1 MSINRSLRS
10 QLLTLQGSSVLL
22 VILIALFCFRYL
34 SQAVTAYSDLMS
46 GTLKSSQMVDTANLE
61 FKIQVQES
69 KNVLLRGS
77 KPESLD
83 KYWKQFESQESKV
96 NAQLTALQTLA
107 TNQNDQA
114 LVSQIKELLD
124 EHTQLGVAYRKG
136 KDVFLAA
143 GADPTVGDKAV
154 TGIDRGAS
162 DKMSALVKLLHGKA
176 DKESLLIREHAN
188 DAIFLGIATIIASS
202 VLVILF
208 GIWLINS
215 RIIHPI
221 RDVISYITQLSQGHF
236 ERGFQI
242 QRQDELGSLAKA
254 ANILRD
260 SLFSTFTQLTQSID
274 QLDQSSLKLKS
285 TSSIMASSARD
296 QLERTDLVA
305 TAMHEMSAT
314 AQDVANS
321 AETAAVAANQAD
333 RAAQEGEQ
341 VMQSTITMITRMS
354 GEIENTAGVIQQL
367 DEDSRRISTV
377 LEVIR
382 NIAEQTNLL
391 ALNAAIE
398 AARAGEHGRGFAVVA
413 DEVRTLAKRTA
424 DSTAEINTIIS
435 TVQSGTKDAVQ
446 AIASSRLLS
455 GDSVEK
461 VTEAGDMLQQIT
473 TAISE
478 IHNMTQQIATA
489 AEEQTS
495 VVEDISRNLIEIK
508 DIATDNQDNANVTE
522 GTSHQLHT
530 ISSELHQTM
539 HKLMN

>member
-10 QLLTLQGSSVLL
+10 QLLTLQGASVFL

-34 SQAVTAYSDLMS
+34 SHAVTAYSDLMS

-61 FKIQVQES
+61 FKIQVQEW

-77 KPESLD
+77 KPENLD
-83 KYWKQFESQESKV
+83 KYWKQFESHESKV

-107 TNQNDQA
+107 TNQNDPM

-162 DKMSALVKLLHGKA
+162 DKMSALVKLLHEKA

-202 VLVILF
+202 VLVIVF
-208 GIWLINS
+208 GIWLINR
-215 RIIHPI
+215 RIILPI
-221 RDVISYITQLSQGHF
+221 RDVIGYITQLSQGHF

-260 SLFSTFTQLTQSID
+260 SLFSTLTQLKQSID
-274 QLDQSSLKLKS
+274 QLDQSSSKLKN
-285 TSSIMASSARD
+285 TSSIMAGSARD
-296 QLERTDLVA
+296 QLGRTDLVA

-321 AETAAVAANQAD
+321 AATAAVAANQAD

-382 NIAEQTNLL
+382 NIADQTNLL

-424 DSTAEINTIIS
+424 DSTAEINTIIT

-455 GDSVEK
+455 SDSVEK

-473 TAISE
+473 KAISE

>member
-10 QLLTLQGSSVLL
+10 QLLTLQGASVFL

-34 SQAVTAYSDLMS
+34 SHAVTAYSDLMS

-61 FKIQVQES
+61 FKIQVQEW

-83 KYWKQFESQESKV
+83 KYWKQFESHESKV

-107 TNQNDQA
+107 TNQNDPM

-202 VLVILF
+202 VLVIVF
-208 GIWLINS
+208 GIWLINR
-215 RIIHPI
+215 RIILPI
-221 RDVISYITQLSQGHF
+221 RDVIGYITQLSQGHF

-260 SLFSTFTQLTQSID
+260 SLFSTFTQLKQSID
-274 QLDQSSLKLKS
+274 QLDQSSSKLKN
-285 TSSIMASSARD
+285 TSSIMAGSARD
-296 QLERTDLVA
+296 QLGRTDLVA

-321 AETAAVAANQAD
+321 AATAAVAANQAD

-382 NIAEQTNLL
+382 NIADQTNLL

-424 DSTAEINTIIS
+424 DSTAEINTIIT

-455 GDSVEK
+455 SDSVEK

-473 TAISE
+473 KAISE

>member
-10 QLLTLQGSSVLL
+10 QLLTLQGASVFL

-34 SQAVTAYSDLMS
+34 SHAVTAYSDLMS

-61 FKIQVQES
+61 FKIQVQEW

-77 KPESLD
+77 KPENLD
-83 KYWKQFESQESKV
+83 KYWKQFESHESKV

-107 TNQNDQA
+107 TNQNDPM

-202 VLVILF
+202 VLVIVF
-208 GIWLINS
+208 GIWLINR
-215 RIIHPI
+215 RIILPI
-221 RDVISYITQLSQGHF
+221 RDVIGYITQLSQGHF

-260 SLFSTFTQLTQSID
+260 SLFSTLTQLKQSID
-274 QLDQSSLKLKS
+274 QLDQSSSKLKN
-285 TSSIMASSARD
+285 TSSIMAGSARD
-296 QLERTDLVA
+296 QLGRTDLVA

-321 AETAAVAANQAD
+321 AATAAVAANQAD

-382 NIAEQTNLL
+382 NIADQTNLL

-424 DSTAEINTIIS
+424 DSTAEINTIIT

-455 GDSVEK
+455 SDSVEK

-473 TAISE
+473 KAISE

>member
-10 QLLTLQGSSVLL
+10 QLLTLQGASVFL

-61 FKIQVQES
+61 FKIQVQEW
-69 KNVLLRGS
+69 KNVLLRGK

-107 TNQNDQA
+107 TNQNDPA

-162 DKMSALVKLLHGKA
+162 EKMSALVKLLHEKA
-176 DKESLLIREHAN
+176 EKESLLIREHAN
-188 DAIFLGIATIIASS
+188 RAVLIGIVTIIASS

-208 GIWLINS
+208 GIWLINR
-215 RIIHPI
+215 RIIHPV
-221 RDVISYITQLSQGHF
+221 RDVIGYITQLSQGHF

-260 SLFSTFTQLTQSID
+260 SLFSTFTQLKQSID
-274 QLDQSSLKLKS
+274 QLDQSSSKLKN
-285 TSSIMASSARD
+285 TASIMAGSARD
-296 QLERTDLVA
+296 QLGRTDLVA

-382 NIAEQTNLL
+382 NIADQTNLL

-424 DSTAEINTIIS
+424 DSTAEINTIIT

-478 IHNMTQQIATA
+478 IHDMTQQIATA

>member
-10 QLLTLQGSSVLL
+10 QLLTLQGASVFL

-34 SQAVTAYSDLMS
+34 SHAVTAYSDLMS
-46 GTLKSSQMVDTANLE
+46 GTLRSSQMVDTANLE
-61 FKIQVQES
+61 FKIQVQEW
-69 KNVLLRGS
+69 KNVLLRGK

-107 TNQNDQA
+107 TNQNDPA

-143 GADPTVGDKAV
+143 GADPTVGDRAV

-162 DKMSALVKLLHGKA
+162 DKMSALVKLLHEKA

-188 DAIFLGIATIIASS
+188 DAIYLGIATIIASS

-208 GIWLINS
+208 GIWLINR

-221 RDVISYITQLSQGHF
+221 RDVIGYITQLSQGHF
-236 ERGFQI
+236 ERSFQI

-260 SLFSTFTQLTQSID
+260 SLLSTFTQLKQSID
-274 QLDQSSLKLKS
+274 QLDQSSSKLKN
-285 TSSIMASSARD
+285 TSSIMAGSARD
-296 QLERTDLVA
+296 QLGRTDLVA

-473 TAISE
+473 KAISE
-478 IHNMTQQIATA
+478 IHDMTQQIATA

>member
-10 QLLTLQGSSVLL
+10 QLLTLQGASVFL

-34 SQAVTAYSDLMS
+34 SHAVTAYSDLMS

-61 FKIQVQES
+61 FKIQVQEW

-83 KYWKQFESQESKV
+83 KYWKQFESHESKV

-107 TNQNDQA
+107 TNQNDPA

-136 KDVFLAA
+136 KEVFLAA

-162 DKMSALVKLLHGKA
+162 DKMSALVKLLHEKA

-202 VLVILF
+202 VLVIVF
-208 GIWLINS
+208 GIWLINR
-215 RIIHPI
+215 RIILPI
-221 RDVISYITQLSQGHF
+221 RDVIGYITQLSQGHF

-260 SLFSTFTQLTQSID
+260 SLFSTFTQLKQSID
-274 QLDQSSLKLKS
+274 QLDQSSSKLKN
-285 TSSIMASSARD
+285 TSSIMAGSARD
-296 QLERTDLVA
+296 QLGRTDLVA

-321 AETAAVAANQAD
+321 AATAAVAANQAD

-382 NIAEQTNLL
+382 NIADQTNLL

-424 DSTAEINTIIS
+424 DSTAEINTIIT

-455 GDSVEK
+455 SDSVEK

-473 TAISE
+473 KAISE

>member
-10 QLLTLQGSSVLL
+10 QLLTLQGASVFL

-34 SQAVTAYSDLMS
+34 SHAVTAYSDLMS

-61 FKIQVQES
+61 FKIQVQEW

-107 TNQNDQA
+107 TNQNDPA

-162 DKMSALVKLLHGKA
+162 DKMSALVKLLHEKA

-202 VLVILF
+202 VLVIVF
-208 GIWLINS
+208 GIWLINR
-215 RIIHPI
+215 RIILPI
-221 RDVISYITQLSQGHF
+221 RDVIGYITQLSQGHF

-260 SLFSTFTQLTQSID
+260 SLFSTFTQLKQSID
-274 QLDQSSLKLKS
+274 QLDQSSSKLKN
-285 TSSIMASSARD
+285 TSSIMAGSARD
-296 QLERTDLVA
+296 QLGRTDLVA

-321 AETAAVAANQAD
+321 AATAAVAANQAD

-424 DSTAEINTIIS
+424 DSTAEINTIIT

-455 GDSVEK
+455 SDSVEK

-473 TAISE
+473 KAISE

-508 DIATDNQDNANVTE
+508 DIATDNQDNTNVTE

>member
-10 QLLTLQGSSVLL
+10 QLLTLQGASVFL

-34 SQAVTAYSDLMS
+34 SHAVTAYSDLMS

-61 FKIQVQES
+61 FKIQVQEW

-83 KYWKQFESQESKV
+83 KYWKQFESHESKV

-107 TNQNDQA
+107 TNQNDPA

-162 DKMSALVKLLHGKA
+162 DKMSALVKLLHEKA

-202 VLVILF
+202 VLVIVF
-208 GIWLINS
+208 GIWPINR
-215 RIIHPI
+215 RIILPI
-221 RDVISYITQLSQGHF
+221 RDVIGYITQLSQGHF

-260 SLFSTFTQLTQSID
+260 SLFSTFTQLKQSID
-274 QLDQSSLKLKS
+274 QLDQSSSKLKN
-285 TSSIMASSARD
+285 TSSIMAGSARD
-296 QLERTDLVA
+296 QLGRTDLVA

-321 AETAAVAANQAD
+321 AATAAVAANQAD

-382 NIAEQTNLL
+382 NIADQTNLL

-424 DSTAEINTIIS
+424 DSTAEINTIIT

-455 GDSVEK
+455 SDSVEK

-473 TAISE
+473 KAISE

>member
-10 QLLTLQGSSVLL
+10 QLLTLQGASVFL

-34 SQAVTAYSDLMS
+34 SHAVTAYSDLMS

-61 FKIQVQES
+61 FKIQVQEW

-83 KYWKQFESQESKV
+83 KYWKQFESHESKV

-107 TNQNDQA
+107 TNQNDPA

-162 DKMSALVKLLHGKA
+162 DKMSALVKLLHEKA

-202 VLVILF
+202 VLVIVF
-208 GIWLINS
+208 GIWLINR
-215 RIIHPI
+215 RIILPI
-221 RDVISYITQLSQGHF
+221 RDVIGYITQLSQGHF

-260 SLFSTFTQLTQSID
+260 SLFSTLTQLKQSID
-274 QLDQSSLKLKS
+274 QLDQSSSKLKN
-285 TSSIMASSARD
+285 TSSIMAGSARD
-296 QLERTDLVA
+296 QLGRTDLVA

-321 AETAAVAANQAD
+321 AATAAVAANQAD

-382 NIAEQTNLL
+382 NIADQTNLL

-398 AARAGEHGRGFAVVA
+398 AARAGEHGIGFAVVA

-424 DSTAEINTIIS
+424 DSTAEINTIIT

-455 GDSVEK
+455 SDSVEK

-473 TAISE
+473 KAISE

>member
-10 QLLTLQGSSVLL
+10 QLLTLQGASVFL

-34 SQAVTAYSDLMS
+34 SHAVTAYSDLMS

-61 FKIQVQES
+61 FKIQVQEW

-83 KYWKQFESQESKV
+83 KYWKQFESHESKV

-107 TNQNDQA
+107 TNQNDPA

-162 DKMSALVKLLHGKA
+162 DKMSALVKLLHEKA

-202 VLVILF
+202 VLVIVF
-208 GIWLINS
+208 GIWLINR
-215 RIIHPI
+215 RIILPI
-221 RDVISYITQLSQGHF
+221 RDVIGYITQLSQGHF

-260 SLFSTFTQLTQSID
+260 SLFSTFTQLKQSID
-274 QLDQSSLKLKS
+274 QLDQSSSKLKN
-285 TSSIMASSARD
+285 TSSIMAGSARD
-296 QLERTDLVA
+296 QLGRTDLVA

-321 AETAAVAANQAD
+321 AATAAVAANQAD

-382 NIAEQTNLL
+382 NIADQTNLL

-424 DSTAEINTIIS
+424 DSTAEINTIIT

-473 TAISE
+473 IAISE

>member
-10 QLLTLQGSSVLL
+10 QLLSLQGASVFI

-46 GTLKSSQMVDTANLE
+46 GTLQSAQLVDTANLE
-61 FKIQVQES
+61 FKIQVQEW
-69 KNVLLRGS
+69 KNVLLRGK

-83 KYWKQFESQESKV
+83 KYWKQFEAQESKV
-96 NAQLTALQTLA
+96 NARLTELKTLA
-107 TNQNDQA
+107 TNQQDSA
-114 LVSQIKELLD
+114 LVSQVAALQE
-124 EHTQLGVAYRKG
+124 EHTQLGMKYRKG

-143 GADPTVGDKAV
+143 GADPMVGDKAV
-154 TGIDRGAS
+154 TGIDRDAS
-162 DKMSALVKLLHGKA
+162 EKMSALVKLLHEKG
-176 DKESLLIREHAN
+176 DKESTSIREHAN
-188 DAIFLGIATIIASS
+188 NAVFVGIVTIIVSS
-202 VLVILF
+202 ILVIIF
-208 GIWLINS
+208 GIWLINR
-215 RIIHPI
+215 RIINPI
-221 RDVISYITQLSQGHF
+221 HDVIGYITLLSEGHF
-236 ERGFQI
+236 DRGFQI

-260 SLFSTFTQLTQSID
+260 SLFGTFSQLKLSID
-274 QLDQSSLKLKS
+274 QLDISSVNLKD
-285 TSSIMASSARD
+285 TSSVMAGSARD
-296 QLERTDLVA
+296 QLGRTDLVA

-314 AQDVANS
+314 ALDVAHS
-321 AETAAVAANQAD
+321 AEATAAAANQAD

-341 VMQSTITMITRMS
+341 VMQTTITMIASMS
-354 GEIENTAGVIQQL
+354 SEIENTASVIQQL
-367 DEDSRRISTV
+367 DKDSRRISTV

-382 NIAEQTNLL
+382 NIADQTNLL

-424 DSTAEINTIIS
+424 DSTAEINTIIT

-455 GDSVEK
+455 GDSVKK
-461 VTEAGDMLQQIT
+461 VAEADDMLQQIT
-473 TAISE
+473 KAISE
-478 IHNMTQQIATA
+478 INNMTQQIATA

-495 VVEDISRNLIEIK
+495 VVEDISRNLIDIK
-508 DIATDNQDNANVTE
+508 GIATDNQENATVTE
-522 GTSHQLHT
+522 EASHQLQT
-530 ISSELHQTM
+530 ISSELHRTM

>member
-10 QLLTLQGSSVLL
+10 QLLTLQGASVFL

-34 SQAVTAYSDLMS
+34 SHAVTAYSDLMS

-61 FKIQVQES
+61 FKIQVQEW

-77 KPESLD
+77 KPENLD
-83 KYWKQFESQESKV
+83 KYWKQFESHESKV
-96 NAQLTALQTLA
+96 NVQLTALQTLA
-107 TNQNDQA
+107 TNQNDPM

-162 DKMSALVKLLHGKA
+162 DKMSALVKLLHEKA

-202 VLVILF
+202 VLVIVF
-208 GIWLINS
+208 GIWLINR
-215 RIIHPI
+215 RIILPI
-221 RDVISYITQLSQGHF
+221 RDVIGYITQLSQGHF

-260 SLFSTFTQLTQSID
+260 SLFSTLTQLKQSID
-274 QLDQSSLKLKS
+274 QLDQSSSKLKN
-285 TSSIMASSARD
+285 TSSIMAGSARD
-296 QLERTDLVA
+296 QLGRTDLVA

-321 AETAAVAANQAD
+321 AATAAVAANQAD

-367 DEDSRRISTV
+367 NEDSRRISTV

-382 NIAEQTNLL
+382 NIADQTNLL

-424 DSTAEINTIIS
+424 DSTAEINTIIT

-455 GDSVEK
+455 SDSVEK

-473 TAISE
+473 KAISE

>member
-10 QLLTLQGSSVLL
+10 QLLTLQGASVFL

-34 SQAVTAYSDLMS
+34 SHAVTAYSDLMS

-61 FKIQVQES
+61 FKIQVQEW

-83 KYWKQFESQESKV
+83 KYWKQFESHESKV

-107 TNQNDQA
+107 TNQNDPA

-162 DKMSALVKLLHGKA
+162 DKMSALVKLLHEKA

-202 VLVILF
+202 VLVIVF
-208 GIWLINS
+208 GIWLINR
-215 RIIHPI
+215 RIILPI
-221 RDVISYITQLSQGHF
+221 RDVIGYITQLSQGHF

-260 SLFSTFTQLTQSID
+260 SLFSTFTQLKQSID
-274 QLDQSSLKLKS
+274 QLDQSSSKLKN
-285 TSSIMASSARD
+285 TSSIMAGSARD
-296 QLERTDLVA
+296 QLGRTDLVA

-321 AETAAVAANQAD
+321 AATAAVAANQAD

-382 NIAEQTNLL
+382 NIADQTNLL

-424 DSTAEINTIIS
+424 DSTAEINTIIT

-455 GDSVEK
+455 SDSVEK

-473 TAISE
+473 KAISE

>member
-10 QLLTLQGSSVLL
+10 QLLTLQGASVFL

-34 SQAVTAYSDLMS
+34 SHAVTAYSDLMS

-61 FKIQVQES
+61 FKIQVQEW

-77 KPESLD
+77 KPENLD
-83 KYWKQFESQESKV
+83 KYWKQFESHESKV

-107 TNQNDQA
+107 TNQNDPM

-162 DKMSALVKLLHGKA
+162 DKMSALVKLLHEKA

-202 VLVILF
+202 VLVIVF
-208 GIWLINS
+208 GIWLINR
-215 RIIHPI
+215 RIILPI
-221 RDVISYITQLSQGHF
+221 RDVIGYITQLSQGHF

-260 SLFSTFTQLTQSID
+260 SLFSTLTQLKQSID
-274 QLDQSSLKLKS
+274 QLDQSSSKLKN
-285 TSSIMASSARD
+285 TSSIMAGSARD
-296 QLERTDLVA
+296 QLGRTDLVA

-321 AETAAVAANQAD
+321 AATAAVAANQAD

-367 DEDSRRISTV
+367 NEDSRRISTV

-382 NIAEQTNLL
+382 NIADQTNLL

-424 DSTAEINTIIS
+424 DSTAEINTIIT

-455 GDSVEK
+455 SDSVEK

-473 TAISE
+473 KAISE

>member
-1 MSINRSLRS
+1 MCN
-10 QLLTLQGSSVLL
+10 
-22 VILIALFCFRYL
+22 
-34 SQAVTAYSDLMS
+34 
-46 GTLKSSQMVDTANLE
+46 TANLE
-61 FKIQVQES
+61 FKIQVQEW

-77 KPESLD
+77 KPENLD
-83 KYWKQFESQESKV
+83 KYWKQFESHESKV

-107 TNQNDQA
+107 TNQNDPM

-162 DKMSALVKLLHGKA
+162 DKMSALVKLLHEKA

-202 VLVILF
+202 VLVIVF
-208 GIWLINS
+208 GIWLINR
-215 RIIHPI
+215 RIILPI
-221 RDVISYITQLSQGHF
+221 RDVIGYITQLSQGHF

-260 SLFSTFTQLTQSID
+260 SLFSTLTQLKQSID
-274 QLDQSSLKLKS
+274 QLDQSSSKLKN
-285 TSSIMASSARD
+285 TSSIMAGSARD
-296 QLERTDLVA
+296 QLGRTDLVA

-321 AETAAVAANQAD
+321 AATAAVAANQAD

-367 DEDSRRISTV
+367 NEDSRRISTV

-382 NIAEQTNLL
+382 NIADQTNLL

-424 DSTAEINTIIS
+424 DSTAEINTIIT

-455 GDSVEK
+455 SDSVEK

-473 TAISE
+473 KAISE

>member
-10 QLLTLQGSSVLL
+10 QLLTLQGASVFL

-61 FKIQVQES
+61 FKIQVQEW
-69 KNVLLRGS
+69 KNVLLRGK

-107 TNQNDQA
+107 TNQNDPA

-162 DKMSALVKLLHGKA
+162 EKMSALVKLLHEKA
-176 DKESLLIREHAN
+176 EKESLLIREHAN
-188 DAIFLGIATIIASS
+188 RAVLIGIVTIIASS

-208 GIWLINS
+208 GIWLINR
-215 RIIHPI
+215 RIIHPV
-221 RDVISYITQLSQGHF
+221 RDVIGYITQLSQGHF

-260 SLFSTFTQLTQSID
+260 SLFSTFTQLKQSID
-274 QLDQSSLKLKS
+274 QLDQSSSKLKN
-285 TSSIMASSARD
+285 TASIMAGSARD
-296 QLERTDLVA
+296 QLGRTDLVA

-333 RAAQEGEQ
+333 RAAQEGEL

-382 NIAEQTNLL
+382 NIADQTNLL

-424 DSTAEINTIIS
+424 DSTAEINTIIT

-478 IHNMTQQIATA
+478 IHDMTQQIATA

>member
-10 QLLTLQGSSVLL
+10 QLLTLQGASVFL

-34 SQAVTAYSDLMS
+34 SHAVTAYSDLMS

-61 FKIQVQES
+61 FKIQVQEW

-77 KPESLD
+77 KPENLD
-83 KYWKQFESQESKV
+83 KYWKQFESHESKV

-107 TNQNDQA
+107 TNQNDPA

-162 DKMSALVKLLHGKA
+162 DKMSALVKLLHEKA

-202 VLVILF
+202 VLVIVF
-208 GIWLINS
+208 GIWLINR
-215 RIIHPI
+215 RIILPI
-221 RDVISYITQLSQGHF
+221 RDVIGYITQLSQGHF

-260 SLFSTFTQLTQSID
+260 SLFSTLTQLKQSID
-274 QLDQSSLKLKS
+274 QLDQSSSKLKN
-285 TSSIMASSARD
+285 TSSIMAGSARD
-296 QLERTDLVA
+296 QLGRTDLVA

-321 AETAAVAANQAD
+321 AATAAVAANQAD

-382 NIAEQTNLL
+382 NIADQTNLL

-424 DSTAEINTIIS
+424 DSTAEINTIIT

-455 GDSVEK
+455 SDSVEK

-473 TAISE
+473 KAISE

>member
-10 QLLTLQGSSVLL
+10 QLLTLQGASVFL

-34 SQAVTAYSDLMS
+34 SQAVTAYRDLMS

-61 FKIQVQES
+61 FKIQVQEW
-69 KNVLLRGS
+69 KNVLLRGN
-77 KPESLD
+77 KPENLD

-107 TNQNDQA
+107 TNQNDPA
-114 LVSQIKELLD
+114 LVSQIKELLE

-162 DKMSALVKLLHGKA
+162 DKMSALVKLLHEKA
-176 DKESLLIREHAN
+176 EKESLLIREHAN
-188 DAIFLGIATIIASS
+188 DAVFIGIATIIASS

-208 GIWLINS
+208 GIWLINR
-215 RIIHPI
+215 RIINPI
-221 RDVISYITQLSQGHF
+221 RDVIGYITQLSQGHF

-260 SLFSTFTQLTQSID
+260 SLLSTFTQLKQSID
-274 QLDQSSLKLKS
+274 QLDQSSSKLKN
-285 TSSIMASSARD
+285 TSSIMAGSARD
-296 QLERTDLVA
+296 QLGRTDLVA

-314 AQDVANS
+314 AQDVAHS

-333 RAAQEGEQ
+333 RAAQEGEL

-382 NIAEQTNLL
+382 NIADQTNLL

-424 DSTAEINTIIS
+424 DSTAEINTIIT

-455 GDSVEK
+455 SDSVEK

-473 TAISE
+473 KAISE
-478 IHNMTQQIATA
+478 IHDMTQQIATA

>member
-10 QLLTLQGSSVLL
+10 QLLTLQGASVFL

-34 SQAVTAYSDLMS
+34 SHAVTAYSDLMS

-61 FKIQVQES
+61 FKIQVQEW

-77 KPESLD
+77 KPENLD
-83 KYWKQFESQESKV
+83 KYWKQFESHESKV

-107 TNQNDQA
+107 TNQNDPM

-154 TGIDRGAS
+154 TGIDRDAS

-202 VLVILF
+202 VLVIVF
-208 GIWLINS
+208 GIWLINR
-215 RIIHPI
+215 RIILPI
-221 RDVISYITQLSQGHF
+221 RDVIGYITQLSQGHF

-260 SLFSTFTQLTQSID
+260 SLFSTLTQLKQSID
-274 QLDQSSLKLKS
+274 QLDQSSSKLKN
-285 TSSIMASSARD
+285 TSSIMAGSARD
-296 QLERTDLVA
+296 QLGRTDLVA

-321 AETAAVAANQAD
+321 AATAAVAANQAD

-354 GEIENTAGVIQQL
+354 GEIENTACVIQQL

-382 NIAEQTNLL
+382 NIADQTNLL

-424 DSTAEINTIIS
+424 DSTAEINTIIT

-455 GDSVEK
+455 SDSVEK

-473 TAISE
+473 KAISE

>member
-10 QLLTLQGSSVLL
+10 QLLTLQGASVFL

-34 SQAVTAYSDLMS
+34 SHAVTAYSDLMS

-61 FKIQVQES
+61 FKIQVQEW

-107 TNQNDQA
+107 TNQNDPA

-124 EHTQLGVAYRKG
+124 EHTQLGIAYRKG

-143 GADPTVGDKAV
+143 GADPTAGDKAV

-208 GIWLINS
+208 GIWLINR

-221 RDVISYITQLSQGHF
+221 RDVIGYITQLSQGHF

-260 SLFSTFTQLTQSID
+260 SLLSTFTQLKQSID
-274 QLDQSSLKLKS
+274 QLDQSSSKLKN
-285 TSSIMASSARD
+285 TSSIMAGSARD
-296 QLERTDLVA
+296 QLGRTDLVA

-314 AQDVANS
+314 AQNVANS

-424 DSTAEINTIIS
+424 DSTAEINTIIT

-522 GTSHQLHT
+522 ETSHQLHT

>member
-10 QLLTLQGSSVLL
+10 QLLTLQGASVFL

-34 SQAVTAYSDLMS
+34 SHAVTAYSDLMS

-61 FKIQVQES
+61 FKIQVQEW

-83 KYWKQFESQESKV
+83 KYWKQFESHESKV

-107 TNQNDQA
+107 TNQNDPA

-162 DKMSALVKLLHGKA
+162 DKMSALVKLLHEKA

-188 DAIFLGIATIIASS
+188 DTIFLGIATIIASS
-202 VLVILF
+202 VLVIVF
-208 GIWLINS
+208 GIWLINR
-215 RIIHPI
+215 RIILPI
-221 RDVISYITQLSQGHF
+221 RDVIGYITQLSQGHF

-260 SLFSTFTQLTQSID
+260 SLFSTFTQLKQSID
-274 QLDQSSLKLKS
+274 QLDQSSSKLKN
-285 TSSIMASSARD
+285 TSSIMAGSARD
-296 QLERTDLVA
+296 QLGRTDLVA

-321 AETAAVAANQAD
+321 AATAAVAANQAD

-367 DEDSRRISTV
+367 NEDSRRISTV

-382 NIAEQTNLL
+382 NIADQTNLL

-424 DSTAEINTIIS
+424 DSTAEINTIIT

-455 GDSVEK
+455 SDSVEK

-473 TAISE
+473 KAISE

-522 GTSHQLHT
+522 ETSHQLHT

>member
-10 QLLTLQGSSVLL
+10 QLLTLQGASVFL

-34 SQAVTAYSDLMS
+34 SHAVTAYSDLMS

-61 FKIQVQES
+61 FKIQVQEW

-83 KYWKQFESQESKV
+83 KYWKQFESHESKV

-107 TNQNDQA
+107 TNQNDPM

-162 DKMSALVKLLHGKA
+162 DKMSALVKLLHEKA

-202 VLVILF
+202 VLVIVF
-208 GIWLINS
+208 GIWLINR
-215 RIIHPI
+215 RIILPI
-221 RDVISYITQLSQGHF
+221 RDVIGYITQLSQGHF

-260 SLFSTFTQLTQSID
+260 SLFSTFTQLKQSID
-274 QLDQSSLKLKS
+274 QLDQSSSKLKN
-285 TSSIMASSARD
+285 TSSIMAGSARD
-296 QLERTDLVA
+296 QLGRTDLVA

-321 AETAAVAANQAD
+321 AATAAVAANQAD

-382 NIAEQTNLL
+382 NIADQTNLL

-424 DSTAEINTIIS
+424 DSTAEINTIIT

-455 GDSVEK
+455 SDSVEK

-473 TAISE
+473 KAISE

>member
-10 QLLTLQGSSVLL
+10 QLLTLQGASVFL

-34 SQAVTAYSDLMS
+34 SHAVTAYSDLMS

-61 FKIQVQES
+61 FKIQVQEW

-83 KYWKQFESQESKV
+83 KYWKQFESHESKV
-96 NAQLTALQTLA
+96 NVQLTALQTLA
-107 TNQNDQA
+107 TNQNDPA

-162 DKMSALVKLLHGKA
+162 DKMSALVKLLHEKA

-202 VLVILF
+202 VLVIVF
-208 GIWLINS
+208 GIWLINR
-215 RIIHPI
+215 RIILPI
-221 RDVISYITQLSQGHF
+221 RDVIGYITQLSQGHF

-260 SLFSTFTQLTQSID
+260 SLFSTLTQLKQSID
-274 QLDQSSLKLKS
+274 QLDQSSSKLKN
-285 TSSIMASSARD
+285 TSSIMAGSARD
-296 QLERTDLVA
+296 QLGRTDLVA

-321 AETAAVAANQAD
+321 AATAAVAANQAD

-367 DEDSRRISTV
+367 NEDSRRISTV

-382 NIAEQTNLL
+382 NIADQTNLL

-424 DSTAEINTIIS
+424 DSTAEINTIIT

-455 GDSVEK
+455 SDSVEK

-473 TAISE
+473 KAISE

>member
-10 QLLTLQGSSVLL
+10 QLLTLQGASVFL

-61 FKIQVQES
+61 FKIQVQEW
-69 KNVLLRGS
+69 KNVLLRGK

-107 TNQNDQA
+107 TNQNDPA
-114 LVSQIKELLD
+114 LVSQIKELLE
-124 EHTQLGVAYRKG
+124 EHTQLSVAYRKG
-136 KDVFLAA
+136 KEVFLAA
-143 GADPTVGDKAV
+143 GADPSVGDKAV
-154 TGIDRGAS
+154 TGIDRSAS
-162 DKMSALVKLLHGKA
+162 DKMSALVKLLHEKA
-176 DKESLLIREHAN
+176 EKESLFIREHAN
-188 DAIFLGIATIIASS
+188 DAVFIGIATIIASS
-202 VLVILF
+202 VLVIIF
-208 GIWLINS
+208 GIWLINR

-221 RDVISYITQLSQGHF
+221 RDVIGYITQLSQGHF
-236 ERGFQI
+236 EHSFQI
-242 QRQDELGSLAKA
+242 QRQDELGSLAKT
-254 ANILRD
+254 ANILCD
-260 SLFSTFTQLTQSID
+260 SLLSTFTQLKQSIE
-274 QLDQSSLKLKS
+274 QIDQSSSKLKN
-285 TSSIMASSARD
+285 TSSIMAGSARD
-296 QLERTDLVA
+296 QLGRTDLVA

-314 AQDVANS
+314 AQDVAHS

-382 NIAEQTNLL
+382 NIADQTNLL

-424 DSTAEINTIIS
+424 DSTAEINTIIT

-455 GDSVEK
+455 SDSVEK

-473 TAISE
+473 KAISE

>member
-1 MSINRSLRS
+1 
-10 QLLTLQGSSVLL
+10 
-22 VILIALFCFRYL
+22 
-34 SQAVTAYSDLMS
+34 
-46 GTLKSSQMVDTANLE
+46 
-61 FKIQVQES
+61 
-69 KNVLLRGS
+69 
-77 KPESLD
+77 
-83 KYWKQFESQESKV
+83 
-96 NAQLTALQTLA
+96 
-107 TNQNDQA
+107 
-114 LVSQIKELLD
+114 
-124 EHTQLGVAYRKG
+124 
-136 KDVFLAA
+136 
-143 GADPTVGDKAV
+143 
-154 TGIDRGAS
+154 
-162 DKMSALVKLLHGKA
+162 
-176 DKESLLIREHAN
+176 
-188 DAIFLGIATIIASS
+188 
-202 VLVILF
+202 
-208 GIWLINS
+208 
-215 RIIHPI
+215 
-221 RDVISYITQLSQGHF
+221 
-236 ERGFQI
+236 
-242 QRQDELGSLAKA
+242 
-254 ANILRD
+254 
-260 SLFSTFTQLTQSID
+260 
-274 QLDQSSLKLKS
+274 
-285 TSSIMASSARD
+285 
-296 QLERTDLVA
+296 
-305 TAMHEMSAT
+305 
-314 AQDVANS
+314 
-321 AETAAVAANQAD
+321 
-333 RAAQEGEQ
+333 
-341 VMQSTITMITRMS
+341 MQSTITMITRMS

-424 DSTAEINTIIS
+424 DSTAEINTIIT

-522 GTSHQLHT
+522 ETSHQLHT

>member
-10 QLLTLQGSSVLL
+10 QLLTLQGVSVFF

-61 FKIQVQES
+61 FKIQVQEW
-69 KNVLLRGS
+69 KNVLLRGN
-77 KPESLD
+77 KPENLD
-83 KYWKQFESQESKV
+83 KYWKKFESQESKV

-107 TNQNDQA
+107 TNQNDPT

-143 GADPTVGDKAV
+143 GADPTAGDKAV

-162 DKMSALVKLLHGKA
+162 DKMSALVKLLHEKA

-208 GIWLINS
+208 GIWLINR

-221 RDVISYITQLSQGHF
+221 RDVIGYITQLSQGHF

-260 SLFSTFTQLTQSID
+260 SLLSTFTQLKQSID
-274 QLDQSSLKLKS
+274 QLDQSSSKLKN
-285 TSSIMASSARD
+285 TSSIMAGSARD
-296 QLERTDLVA
+296 QLGRTDLVA

-333 RAAQEGEQ
+333 RAAHEGEQ

-354 GEIENTAGVIQQL
+354 GEIENTASVIQQL

-424 DSTAEINTIIS
+424 DSTAEINTIIT

-455 GDSVEK
+455 SDSVEK

-473 TAISE
+473 KAISE

-522 GTSHQLHT
+522 ETSHQLHT

>member
-10 QLLTLQGSSVLL
+10 QLLTLQGASVFL

-34 SQAVTAYSDLMS
+34 SHAVTAYSDLMS

-61 FKIQVQES
+61 FKIQVQEW

-77 KPESLD
+77 KPENLD
-83 KYWKQFESQESKV
+83 KYWKQFESHESKV

-107 TNQNDQA
+107 TNQNDPA

-162 DKMSALVKLLHGKA
+162 DKMSALVKLLHEKA

-202 VLVILF
+202 VLVIVF
-208 GIWLINS
+208 GIWLINR
-215 RIIHPI
+215 RIILPI
-221 RDVISYITQLSQGHF
+221 RDVIGYITQLSQGHF

-260 SLFSTFTQLTQSID
+260 SLFSTLTQLKQSID
-274 QLDQSSLKLKS
+274 QLDQSSSKLKN
-285 TSSIMASSARD
+285 TSSIMAGSARD
-296 QLERTDLVA
+296 QLGRTDLVA

-321 AETAAVAANQAD
+321 AATAAVAANQAD

-367 DEDSRRISTV
+367 NEDSRRISTV

-382 NIAEQTNLL
+382 NIADQTNLL

-424 DSTAEINTIIS
+424 DSTAEINTIIT

-455 GDSVEK
+455 SDSVEK

-473 TAISE
+473 KAISE

>member
-10 QLLTLQGSSVLL
+10 QLLTLQGASVFL

-34 SQAVTAYSDLMS
+34 SHAVTAYSDLMS

-61 FKIQVQES
+61 FKIQVQEW

-77 KPESLD
+77 KPENLD
-83 KYWKQFESQESKV
+83 KYWKQFESHESKV

-107 TNQNDQA
+107 TNQNDPM

-154 TGIDRGAS
+154 TGIDRDAS
-162 DKMSALVKLLHGKA
+162 DKMSALVKLLHEKA

-202 VLVILF
+202 VLVIVF
-208 GIWLINS
+208 GIWLINR
-215 RIIHPI
+215 RIILPI
-221 RDVISYITQLSQGHF
+221 RDVIGYITQLSQGHF

-260 SLFSTFTQLTQSID
+260 SLFSTLTQLKQSID
-274 QLDQSSLKLKS
+274 QLDQSSSKLKN
-285 TSSIMASSARD
+285 TSSIMAGSARD
-296 QLERTDLVA
+296 QLGRTDLVA

-321 AETAAVAANQAD
+321 AATAAVAANQAD

-367 DEDSRRISTV
+367 NEDSRRISTV

-382 NIAEQTNLL
+382 NIADQTNLL

-424 DSTAEINTIIS
+424 DSTAEINTIIT

-455 GDSVEK
+455 SDSVEK

-473 TAISE
+473 KAISE

>member
-10 QLLTLQGSSVLL
+10 QLLTLQGASVFL

-34 SQAVTAYSDLMS
+34 SHAVTAYSDLMS

-61 FKIQVQES
+61 FKIQVQEW

-83 KYWKQFESQESKV
+83 KYWKQFESHESKV

-107 TNQNDQA
+107 TNQNDPA

-124 EHTQLGVAYRKG
+124 EHTQLGVAYRKS

-162 DKMSALVKLLHGKA
+162 DKMSALVKLLHEKA

-202 VLVILF
+202 VLVIVF
-208 GIWLINS
+208 GIWLINR
-215 RIIHPI
+215 RIILPI
-221 RDVISYITQLSQGHF
+221 RDVIGYITQLSQGHF

-260 SLFSTFTQLTQSID
+260 SLFSTFTQLKQSID
-274 QLDQSSLKLKS
+274 QLDQSSSKLKN
-285 TSSIMASSARD
+285 TSSIMAGSARD
-296 QLERTDLVA
+296 QLGRTDLVA

-321 AETAAVAANQAD
+321 AATAAVAANQAD

-382 NIAEQTNLL
+382 NIADQTNLL

-424 DSTAEINTIIS
+424 DSTAEINTIIT

-455 GDSVEK
+455 SDSVEK

-473 TAISE
+473 KAISE

>member
-10 QLLTLQGSSVLL
+10 QLLTLQGASVFL

-34 SQAVTAYSDLMS
+34 SHAVTAYSDLMS

-61 FKIQVQES
+61 FKIQVQEW

-83 KYWKQFESQESKV
+83 KYWKQFESHESKV

-107 TNQNDQA
+107 TNQNDPA

-162 DKMSALVKLLHGKA
+162 DKMSALVKLLHEKA

-202 VLVILF
+202 VLVIVF
-208 GIWLINS
+208 GIWLINR
-215 RIIHPI
+215 RIILPI
-221 RDVISYITQLSQGHF
+221 RDVIGYITQLSQGHF

-260 SLFSTFTQLTQSID
+260 SLFSTFTQLKQSID
-274 QLDQSSLKLKS
+274 QLDQSSSKLKN
-285 TSSIMASSARD
+285 TSSIMAGSARD
-296 QLERTDLVA
+296 QLGRTDLVA

-321 AETAAVAANQAD
+321 AATAAVAANQAD

-367 DEDSRRISTV
+367 NEDSRRISTV

-382 NIAEQTNLL
+382 NIADQTNLL

-424 DSTAEINTIIS
+424 DSTAEINTIIT

-455 GDSVEK
+455 SDSVEK

-473 TAISE
+473 KAISE

>member
-10 QLLTLQGSSVLL
+10 QLLTLQGASVFL

-34 SQAVTAYSDLMS
+34 SHAVTAYSDLMS

-61 FKIQVQES
+61 FKIQVQEW

-83 KYWKQFESQESKV
+83 KYWKQFESHESKV

-107 TNQNDQA
+107 TNQNDPA
-114 LVSQIKELLD
+114 LVSQIKELLN

-162 DKMSALVKLLHGKA
+162 DKMSALVKLLHEKA

-202 VLVILF
+202 VLVIVF
-208 GIWLINS
+208 GIWLINR
-215 RIIHPI
+215 RIILPI
-221 RDVISYITQLSQGHF
+221 RDVIGYITQLSQGHF

-260 SLFSTFTQLTQSID
+260 SLFSTFTQLKQSID
-274 QLDQSSLKLKS
+274 QLDQSSSKLKN
-285 TSSIMASSARD
+285 TSSIMAGSARD
-296 QLERTDLVA
+296 QLGRTDLVA

-321 AETAAVAANQAD
+321 AATAAVAANQAD

-367 DEDSRRISTV
+367 NEDSRRISTV

-382 NIAEQTNLL
+382 NIADQTNLL

-424 DSTAEINTIIS
+424 DSTAEINTIIT

-455 GDSVEK
+455 SDSVEK

-473 TAISE
+473 KAISE

>member
-10 QLLTLQGSSVLL
+10 QLLTLQGASVFL

-34 SQAVTAYSDLMS
+34 SHAVTAYSDLMS

-61 FKIQVQES
+61 FKIQVQEW

-83 KYWKQFESQESKV
+83 KYWKQFESHESKV

-107 TNQNDQA
+107 TNQNDPA

-162 DKMSALVKLLHGKA
+162 DKMSALVKLLHEKA

-208 GIWLINS
+208 GIWLINR
-215 RIIHPI
+215 RIILPI
-221 RDVISYITQLSQGHF
+221 RDVIGYITQLSQGHF

-260 SLFSTFTQLTQSID
+260 SLFSTFTQLKQSID
-274 QLDQSSLKLKS
+274 QLDQSSSKLKN
-285 TSSIMASSARD
+285 TSSIMAGSARD
-296 QLERTDLVA
+296 QLGRTDLVA

-321 AETAAVAANQAD
+321 AATAAVAANQAD

-382 NIAEQTNLL
+382 NIADQTNLL

-424 DSTAEINTIIS
+424 DSTAEINTIIT

-455 GDSVEK
+455 SDSVEK

-473 TAISE
+473 KAISE

>member
-10 QLLTLQGSSVLL
+10 QLLTLQGASVFL

-34 SQAVTAYSDLMS
+34 SHAVTAYSDLMS

-61 FKIQVQES
+61 FKIQVQEW

-83 KYWKQFESQESKV
+83 KYWKQFESHESKV

-107 TNQNDQA
+107 TNQNDPA

-202 VLVILF
+202 VLVIVF
-208 GIWLINS
+208 GIWLINR
-215 RIIHPI
+215 RIILPI
-221 RDVISYITQLSQGHF
+221 RDVIGYITQLSQGHF

-260 SLFSTFTQLTQSID
+260 SLFSTFTQLKQSID
-274 QLDQSSLKLKS
+274 QLDQSSSKLKN
-285 TSSIMASSARD
+285 TSSIMAGSARD
-296 QLERTDLVA
+296 QLGRTDLVA

-321 AETAAVAANQAD
+321 AATAAVAANQAD

-382 NIAEQTNLL
+382 NIADQTNLL

-424 DSTAEINTIIS
+424 DSTAEINTIIT

-455 GDSVEK
+455 SDSVEK

-473 TAISE
+473 KAISE

>member
-10 QLLTLQGSSVLL
+10 QLLTLQGASVFL

-61 FKIQVQES
+61 FKIQVQEW

-83 KYWKQFESQESKV
+83 KYWKQFESHESKV

-107 TNQNDQA
+107 TNQNDPM

-162 DKMSALVKLLHGKA
+162 DKMSALVKLLHEKA

-202 VLVILF
+202 VLVIVF
-208 GIWLINS
+208 GIWLINR
-215 RIIHPI
+215 RIILPI
-221 RDVISYITQLSQGHF
+221 RDVIGYITQLSQGHF

-260 SLFSTFTQLTQSID
+260 SLFSTLTQLKQSID
-274 QLDQSSLKLKS
+274 QLDQSSSKLKN
-285 TSSIMASSARD
+285 TSSIMAGSARD
-296 QLERTDLVA
+296 QLGRTDLVA

-321 AETAAVAANQAD
+321 AATAAVAANQAD

-367 DEDSRRISTV
+367 NEDSRRISTV

-382 NIAEQTNLL
+382 NIADQTNLL

-424 DSTAEINTIIS
+424 DSTAEINTIIT

-455 GDSVEK
+455 SDSVEK

-473 TAISE
+473 KAISE